1 MTAHP
6 AASLTPTPPAI
17 RPATIQDIDALLALE
32 NRTFETDRLTRRNFQ
47 YLLTR
52 AHAACLI
59 AERDGRMLGYV
70 LVLFRRGTS
79 LARLYSLAVAAEGRG
94 LGVGRLL
101 LEAAE
106 QTAAENDAWLMRL
119 EVRPDNEPAIK
130 LYESAGYH
138 SFGRYLDYY
147 EDHMEALRYE
157 KRLRPHVT
165 PPEPRIP
172 YYSQTTDFTCGPAA
186 LMMAMAALD
195 PATPMG
201 PRLELQLW
209 REATTIF
216 MTTGPGGCGPYGM
229 ALAAHRRGFKTDLY
243 VNNEAPFFVH
253 TVRNEEK
260 RRVLQRVSQ
269 DFQEQLAES
278 DIEIHRRALTVQEM
292 TDLIDQGAVPIVLIS
307 LFRMYREH
315 VPHWVVVHA
324 HDSRFVYAHD
334 PLVDPDHL
342 ELISD
347 KANMPIPKS
356 EFDRMARFG
365 RNGLRAA
372 LVIRRREQKAT

>member
-1 MTAHP
+1 MPAVTAATTTLP
-6 AASLTPTPPAI
+6 PTI
-17 RPATIQDIDALLALE
+17 RPATPGDIEALLALE
-32 NRTFETDRLTRRNFQ
+32 NRTFQTDRLTRRNFQ
-47 YLLTR
+47 HLLTR

-59 AERDGRMLGYV
+59 AERGDELLGYV

-79 LARLYSLAVAAEGRG
+79 LARLYSLAVAETARG
-94 LGVGRLL
+94 LGIGRLL

-106 QTAAENDAWLMRL
+106 AAALENEVWLMRL
-119 EVRPDNEPAIK
+119 EVRPDNAPAIK
-130 LYESAGYH
+130 LYEAAGYH
-138 SFGRYLDYY
+138 RFGRYLDYY
-147 EDHMEALRYE
+147 EDHAEALRYE

-165 PPEPRIP
+165 PPEPKVS

-186 LMMAMAALD
+186 LMMAMKALD
-195 PATPMG
+195 PSLPMG

-216 MTTGPGGCGPYGM
+216 MTSGPGGCGPYGL
-229 ALAAHRRGFKTDLY
+229 ALAAHRRGFLVDLY

-260 RRVLQRVSQ
+260 KRVVERVSQ
-269 DFQEQLAES
+269 DFREQLAES
-278 DIEIHRRALTVQEM
+278 DIQLHRRALTLDEM
-292 TDLIDQGAVPIVLIS
+292 TGLIDQGAMPLVLIS
-307 LFRMYREH
+307 LFRMYREN

-342 ELISD
+342 DMISD

-365 RNGLRAA
+365 RNELRAA
-372 LVIRRREQKAT
+372 LVIRQRENTAI